1 MDPQDDKPRP
11 HHYEF
16 AHRAMPSITLN
27 PDVDL
32 ARLAQDDRLQAALH
46 QTWTKI
52 GESHPE
58 VDRLSAD
65 GLACGLV
72 DIAGSRA
79 LVLSFP
85 QPSHMAEVFSAVVAP
100 LDPPS
105 ARRYFTL
112 ELSWDYAT
120 KQPGTVI
127 GEWGPAGHTNFGSGP
142 AGSDAQSFLQRVGEL
157 LG

>member
-11 HHYEF
+11 QHYEF

-32 ARLAQDDRLQAALH
+32 ARLVEGDRLQAALL

-58 VDRLSAD
+58 VDRLSAN
-65 GLACGLV
+65 GLAGRLV
-72 DIAGSRA
+72 DVADSRA
-79 LVLSFP
+79 LLLSFP
-85 QPSHMAEVFSAVVAP
+85 QPSHMAEVFLAVVAP

-112 ELSWDYAT
+112 ELSWDFAAG
-120 KQPGTVI
+120 QAGTII
-127 GEWGPAGHTNFGSGP
+127 GEWGPAGHTNFGTGP
-142 AGSDAQSFLQRVGEL
+142 AGNDAQGFLDRVGIV